1 MRPVSVPPLASRD
14 IERAAEELLQQY
26 ASERGAPLEGAVDV
40 DFVIER
46 VLGLDLAVV
55 DLKGLLRNP
64 AVLGA
69 TVVDQRRIYVDES
82 LEPLP
87 GRFAFT
93 LAHEVGHWQLHRPYL
108 AAAAPAHGSTLY
120 DVEALGHLAAQGA
133 RSKKPTVEWQA
144 DQFAACLLMP
154 ARLVRSAVHRAFEGR
169 LPAWEGVEARL
180 RAGEADPRFVEVA
193 AQVLAAGGF
202 VNVSNTA
209 MRIRLMDLGLVL
221 DTSNPQ
227 ASLL

>member
-1 MRPVSVPPLASRD
+1 MRPVSVPPLPARE

-26 ASERGAPLEGAVDV
+26 AQARGQPVEGAVDV
-40 DFVIER
+40 DFVIEQ

-55 DLKGLLRNP
+55 DLRGLLGNP

-69 TVVDQRRIYVDES
+69 TVVDQRRIYVDQS

-108 AAAAPAHGSTLY
+108 SGAAPVHGSTLY
-120 DVEALGHLAAQGA
+120 DVEALGQLPLRA
-133 RSKKPTVEWQA
+133 KKPTVEWQA

-154 ARLVRSAVHRAFEGR
+154 ARLVRAAVHRAFDGR

-180 RAGEADPRFVEVA
+180 RAGEVDPRFIEVA

-227 ASLL
+227 SSLL